1 MTAAAGTG
9 SGGKHPKPSCAIHS
23 STGRTSLVKQ
33 ATSSAKSTPIK
44 SPELKKHKGVE
55 SDVSK
60 PSPRNLDAALDSAAK
75 VKVEPAVPDSVVGAR
90 GTAPVSWPIR
100 ML

>member
-1 MTAAAGTG
+1 MTAATGTG
-9 SGGKHPKPSCAIHS
+9 SGGKHPKPSSASHS

-55 SDVSK
+55 PDVSK
-60 PSPRNLDAALDSAAK
+60 PSPRNLDAALDRAAK
-75 VKVEPAVPDSVVGAR
+75 VKVEPTPDSADGAH
-90 GTAPVSWPIR
+90 GTAPVSWPIC